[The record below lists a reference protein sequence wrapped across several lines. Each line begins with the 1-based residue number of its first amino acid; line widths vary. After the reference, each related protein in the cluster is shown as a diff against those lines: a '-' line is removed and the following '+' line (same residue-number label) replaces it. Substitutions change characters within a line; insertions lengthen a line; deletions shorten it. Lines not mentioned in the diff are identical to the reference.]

1 MEIVGLSSA
10 PSMGGAYGLLLKES
24 YGSRR
29 LLIVIGVFEAHAI
42 NIALEGIEPP
52 RPMTHDLLQNVIRDL
67 GAELQ
72 EVFIDEVVDK
82 TFYAKL
88 ILNVANLTLEV
99 DSRPSDA
106 IALAVR
112 TGSPVYVN
120 ETVLDEHGILPTS
133 DSIISK
139 TAEELEKEMEADN
152 DLENLEELEF
162 EMDEKNAEGNERF
175 ETKIAN
181 LERQLKEAIDKED
194 YERAAKLRDKINELK
209 QGRN

>member
-1 MEIVGLSSA
+1 MRKVRVEIVGLSSA

-52 RPMTHDLLQNVIRDL
+52 RPMTHDLLKNVIRDL
-67 GAELQ
+67 GATIQ

-88 ILNVANLTLEV
+88 VLNVANLTIEV

-112 TGSPVYVN
+112 TGTPIYVS

-133 DSIISK
+133 DSLFSS
-139 TAEELEKEMEADN
+139 TADELEKESESDFV
-152 DLENLEELEF
+152 DENESY
-162 EMDEKNAEGNERF
+162 D
-175 ETKIAN
+175 TKIAN
-181 LERQLKEAIDKED
+181 LERQLKEAIDNED
-194 YERAAKLRDKINELK
+194 YERAAKLRDKINELR
-209 QGRN
+209 QGEN